1 MGNQIISKVIGS
13 LTQRADFPDWW
24 EGELIAIPFFEGD
37 KLPITFM
44 DFSPQDDLKFI
55 EEADDALNSF
65 LNLTV
70 TDKNLYSELIY
81 KNFKECIDGIDE
93 EDISAELLE
102 INSIDEIWNF
112 VHPSSLYISR
122 RHRNDMGIYVDVSC
136 GCDWEEEHGLSLVFR
151 QGKMLTRVSQHDG
164 HLTDADAYNISDQED
179 ETLSKFNTPV
189 RNKTFLSRLFDKIF
203 NQKVK

>member
-24 EGELIAIPFFEGD
+24 EGELIAIPFFEGE

-102 INSIDEIWNF
+102 INSI
-112 VHPSSLYISR
+112 
-122 RHRNDMGIYVDVSC
+122 
-136 GCDWEEEHGLSLVFR
+136 
-151 QGKMLTRVSQHDG
+151 T
-164 HLTDADAYNISDQED
+164 
-179 ETLSKFNTPV
+179 
-189 RNKTFLSRLFDKIF
+189 
-203 NQKVK
+203 